1 MTFEISFFNIV
12 YLWKF
17 IKIIFSRSRALA
29 YQLATVAHETMH
41 CYGMDHCGWYTCC
54 MNSWS
59 DDIAEFALAVRHKKP
74 KKKKSAAATKK
85 GEAKARALGVSSNDD
100 VGGGGSIFICAQKV
114 FC

>member
-1 MTFEISFFNIV
+1 MKFLFFNIV
-12 YLWKF
+12 YFWKF